1 MEASRAIDK
10 RFVGLAAVSGVAG
23 GVAMAMWMMIYSAA
37 TNNGFWSPLNV
48 CMASFVYRSDAQ
60 MMLHDMMMHPGM
72 MSMNEPLV
80 PSHLAV
86 GFLVHMAFSVVV
98 GVSFALILLVVIRV
112 LRLPLLATR
121 IGYAGAAVIGALILY
136 ALMMYDHVCEPA
148 SSSRV
153 DFSRRHRAGWTWIG
167 SVPTSFSE
175 ALQEVA
181 TFATS
186 RIANSVRKHTVL
198 DATQLREYA
207 GRARRVRHKSETK
220 AVGG

>member
-10 RFVGLAAVSGVAG
+10 RFVGLAAVSCVAG

-98 GVSFALILLVVIRV
+98 GVSFALILLAAIRV

-121 IGYAGAAVIGALILY
+121 IGYTGAAVIGALILY
-136 ALMMYDHVCEPA
+136 ALMMYVILPVANPLMVEATPRGAFIIGHILYGLTFGLVAFALLRPTIT
-148 SSSRV
+148 SSS
-153 DFSRRHRAGWTWIG
+153 
-167 SVPTSFSE
+167 
-175 ALQEVA
+175 
-181 TFATS
+181 
-186 RIANSVRKHTVL
+186 
-198 DATQLREYA
+198 LRQA
-207 GRARRVRHKSETK
+207 PA
-220 AVGG
+220 